1 MEIIAVL
8 LEVELY
14 VELEDMTELW
24 HSWDIILMNEWL
36 VR

>member
-24 HSWDIILMNEWL
+24 HSWDNLLMNEWL